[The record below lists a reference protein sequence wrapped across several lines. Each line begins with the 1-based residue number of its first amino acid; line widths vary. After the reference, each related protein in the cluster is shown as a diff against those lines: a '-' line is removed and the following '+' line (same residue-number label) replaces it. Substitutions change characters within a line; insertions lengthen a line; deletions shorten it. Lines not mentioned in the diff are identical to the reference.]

1 MTTNRQDFIFFV
13 DRLATILVEKAM
25 ENLPHREQVIETP
38 VGVETTGKTIDAEVS
53 EFIVSN
59 GDTC

>member
-1 MTTNRQDFIFFV
+1 M

-53 EFIVSN
+53 EFIVPN